1 MSSQVGV
8 VKTACGQCHS
18 QLRVVVLN
26 LWQQELRN
34 MIYLGLVPKFF
45 DLVLVNAT

>member
-18 QLRVVVLN
+18 QLLVVALN
-26 LWQQELRN
+26 LWQQELQN
-34 MIYLGLVPKFF
+34 MTYLGLVLKSF
-45 DLVLVNAT
+45 DSVLVNVT